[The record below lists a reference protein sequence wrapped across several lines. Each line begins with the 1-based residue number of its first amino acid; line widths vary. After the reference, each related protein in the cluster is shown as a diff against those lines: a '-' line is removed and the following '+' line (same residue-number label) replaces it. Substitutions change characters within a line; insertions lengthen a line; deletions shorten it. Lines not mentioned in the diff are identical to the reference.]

1 MLMSTLSCHSVDDVV
16 SFAIEKE
23 EKAMEF
29 YRQCAD
35 RAKNPGIKEFF
46 REMVAEE
53 QKHRDMLKDLDSLK
67 LDEVKLKQVEN
78 LKISDYLVDVPFS
91 EDISYQEA
99 LIVAMKKEEKALAFY
114 SAWKNKCM
122 SEKAS
127 KLFQVLANEEE
138 KHKRKL
144 ERLYDEEILGWD

>member
-1 MLMSTLSCHSVDDVV
+1 MSTLSCHSVSDVV
-16 SFAIEKE
+16 DFAIAKE
-23 EKAMEF
+23 EKAVEF
-29 YRQCAD
+29 YRQCAE

-53 QKHRDMLKDLDSLK
+53 EKHRDMLKNLDSLK

-91 EDISYQEA
+91 DNVTYQEA
-99 LIVAMKKEEKALAFY
+99 LIIAMKKEEKALAFY
-114 SAWKNKCM
+114 SGWKNKCI
-122 SEKAS
+122 SEQAS
-127 KLFQVLANEEE
+127 RLFQLLENEEE

-144 ERLYDEEILGWD
+144 EKLYDEEILSWD

>member
-1 MLMSTLSCHSVDDVV
+1 MSTLSCHSVNDVV
-16 SFAIEKE
+16 DFAIEKE

-29 YRQCAD
+29 YRKCAE
-35 RAKNPGIKEFF
+35 RANNPGIREFF

-53 QKHRDMLKDLDSLK
+53 QSHRDMLRNLDSLN

-78 LKISDYLVDVPFS
+78 LKISDYLVDADFS
-91 EDISYQEA
+91 ENITYQDA

-114 SAWKNKCM
+114 TGWKNKCV

-144 ERLYDEEILGWD
+144 EKLYDEEILGWD